1 MNTEWETG
9 TQAYRRMIMPVWEY
23 KTVRREEENALT
35 EEELNALGGAGLELV
50 SVAVTQR
57 DVTIVGRTEK
67 VSRLH
72 YFFRRVKPAAAKPP
86 GVPGS

>member
-1 MNTEWETG
+1 
-9 TQAYRRMIMPVWEY
+9 MPAWDY
-23 KTVRREEENALT
+23 KVVRRDEESALT
-35 EEELNALGGAGLELV
+35 EEELNALGGVGLELV

-72 YFFRRVKPAAAKPP
+72 YFFKRPRPAAASAPKPP
-86 GVPGS
+86 Q